1 MPCKVLIKIESERT
15 YYSTDF
21 RCAVLIVCSYKT
33 AEKVS
38 ERLTEMGKDLTS
50 MIEEINAAS
59 AMISKTT
66 KPDDPVSY
74 SEFSLAVASS

>member
-1 MPCKVLIKIESERT
+1 MPCKVLTKIESERT
-15 YYSTDF
+15 YYVTGF
-21 RCAVLIVCSYKT
+21 RCALLTACSYKT